1 MNAKLTVYFDDPFWV
16 EVFERFDEGLL
27 ETSRVVFGAEPKDYE
42 VYAFILENY
51 YKLRFSRPIRVDF
64 ESGKRINPK
73 RLQRKV
79 RKETSDS
86 GIGTKAQQAIKLEHE
101 ARKQEQKKTSKEKR
115 EELEQLKFEKRQEKR
130 RKRKRGININ

>member
-1 MNAKLTVYFDDPFWV
+1 MNTKLTVFFDDPFWV
-16 EVFERFDEGLL
+16 GVFERLDGGLL

-42 VYAFILENY
+42 VYAFVLENY
-51 YKLRFSRPIRVDF
+51 CRLKFSRPISVDI
-64 ESGKRINPK
+64 EPEKRINPK

-86 GIGTKAQQAIKLEHE
+86 GIGTKAQQAIKLEYE

-115 EELEQLKFEKRQEKR
+115 EELEQLKFEKSQEKKKE
-130 RKRKRGININ
+130 RKKGH

>member
-1 MNAKLTVYFDDPFWV
+1 MEAKLTVYFDDPFWV
-16 EVFERFDEGLL
+16 GVFERFEDGLL

-51 YKLRFSRPIRVDF
+51 YKLKFSKAIQVEVQSER
-64 ESGKRINPK
+64 RINPK

-79 RKETSDS
+79 KKETSAS

-101 ARKQEQKKTSKEKR
+101 TRKLENKKASKEKR
-115 EELEQLKFEKRQEKR
+115 EELEQLKFEKRQGKKKEK
-130 RKRKRGININ
+130 KKGH

>member
-1 MNAKLTVYFDDPFWV
+1 VEAKLTVYFDDPFWV
-16 EVFERFDEGLL
+16 GVFERFEDGLL

-51 YKLRFSRPIRVDF
+51 YKLKFSKAIQVEVQSER
-64 ESGKRINPK
+64 RINPK

-79 RKETSDS
+79 KKETSAS

-101 ARKQEQKKTSKEKR
+101 TRKLENKKASKEKR
-115 EELEQLKFEKRQEKR
+115 EELEQLKFEKRQGKKKEK
-130 RKRKRGININ
+130 KKGH